1 MFSTVMLMLAIAM
14 LIGNFFLTA
23 VNNALRR
30 LHKKEAEMQLRS
42 LGYSFFYLPFHLF
55 FFPKHAYE
63 GLFFATI
70 CAQSFVRFCYAVVAL
85 GFMSQTVSFAN
96 IFFYH
101 GTYIDWMFF
110 LLGLLAFILAA
121 FLFGDYLARVLGIRY
136 PETSLRICSPV
147 ASLFMFIVFPFAFLF
162 LKISQLLPRPVYLDL
177 FSEVMGKEEIIELLQ
192 STSPGFDIHD
202 KKLIESVMNFKER
215 IAREVMVPRVNVFSL
230 PADMPIKDSA
240 ALLERERYSRIPIYH
255 NTVDNIIGVLM
266 YKDVLAKYIEY
277 VQKEDPRIIAAPIQ
291 SIQKGVIHTPETK
304 KISSLLQEFR
314 KKQVHLAI
322 VVDEYGGTEGIVTIE
337 DILEQIVGEIAD
349 EYDKEEEQFFVK
361 IENGWIVDARMN
373 ILDVEEDLNID
384 IPQEGD
390 YDTVGGYIYHTTGM
404 IPPKGFVIHQNNFDI
419 EILKSNERSVE
430 KVRITPVVNLEESI
444 EME

>member
-1 MFSTVMLMLAIAM
+1 MLTLAIAM
-14 LIGNFFLTA
+14 LLGNFFLTA

-30 LHKKEAEMQLRS
+30 LHKKDAEKQLKAVR
-42 LGYSFFYLPFHLF
+42 YSFFYFPFHLL

-63 GLFFATI
+63 GVFFATI
-70 CAQSFVRFCYAVVAL
+70 CAQSFVRFCYAAAAL
-85 GFMSQTVSFAN
+85 AFMSQTESFAN
-96 IFFYH
+96 IMFYN
-101 GTYIDWMFF
+101 GTGIDWLSF
-110 LLGLLAFILAA
+110 LLGLFAFMLSA
-121 FLFGDYLARVLGIRY
+121 FLFGDYLARILGIRY
-136 PETSLRICSPV
+136 PENALRICAPI
-147 ASLFMFIVFPFAFLF
+147 ASLFIFIVFPFTFLF
-162 LKISQLLPRPVYLDL
+162 LKISQMLSRPVYLDL
-177 FSEVMGKEEIIELLQ
+177 ISEVMGKEEIIDLLQ
-192 STSPGFDIHD
+192 NESFGFDIHD

-230 PADMPIKDSA
+230 PADMTIRDSA
-240 ALLERERYSRIPIYH
+240 ALLEREGYSRIPIYQ

-266 YKDVLAKYIEY
+266 YKDVLAKYIES
-277 VQKEDPRIIAAPIQ
+277 VQKEDPRIIMAPIQ

-349 EYDKEEEQFFVK
+349 EYDKEEEQSYVK
-361 IENGWIVDARMN
+361 IDNGWIVDAKMN
-373 ILDVEEDLNID
+373 ILDVEEELNID

-390 YDTVGGYIYHTTGM
+390 YDTLGGYIYHTTGM
-404 IPPKGFVIHQNNFDI
+404 IPPKGFVIHQNNFDM

-430 KVRITPVVNLEESI
+430 KVRITPILNVEDSTETSI
-444 EME
+444 V